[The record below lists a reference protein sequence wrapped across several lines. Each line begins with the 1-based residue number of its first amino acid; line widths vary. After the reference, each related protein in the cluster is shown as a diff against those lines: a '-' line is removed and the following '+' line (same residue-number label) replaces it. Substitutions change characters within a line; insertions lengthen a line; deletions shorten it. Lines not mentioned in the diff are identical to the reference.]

1 MTNTEIS
8 AQTQDVA
15 SRSAQSDE
23 RPDLISANTIPEGY
37 FAHTKPIAI
46 IMGVCGCGK
55 TTVAEHV
62 SAKLGVKY
70 AEADDFHPKAN
81 IEKMAAGHPLT
92 DEDRWPWLDALAAW
106 IDQRVAAGEPAVVTC
121 SALKKVYRD
130 KLRRPGVVFVYMKGT
145 YDEVLARMSHRQGH
159 FMKTSMLQSQ
169 FDILEEPGSD
179 EVHVDVEIGHGTTPD
194 QEAAAVVAALGL

>member
-1 MTNTEIS
+1 
-8 AQTQDVA
+8 
-15 SRSAQSDE
+15 
-23 RPDLISANTIPEGY
+23 
-37 FAHTKPIAI
+37 
-46 IMGVCGCGK
+46 MGVCGCGK
-55 TTVAEHV
+55 TTVAEHL
-62 SAKLGVKY
+62 AAELGVKY

-106 IDQRVAAGEPAVVTC
+106 IDQRIAAGEPAVVTC

-130 KLRRPGVVFVYMKGT
+130 RLRRKGVVFVYMKGT
-145 YDEVLARMSHRQGH
+145 YDEVLARMSGRKGH

-169 FDILEEPGSD
+169 FDILEEPGAD

-194 QEAAAVVAALGL
+194 QEAAAVVAALGLHD